1 MPQHKTNIKHNKK
14 RNAGLLYEWLVS
26 YVTELVAMQEDKKAA
41 DLCVEM
47 MVRYFD
53 KGTDLGKELQAIRS
67 LSERRYS
74 SEDRALAA
82 AAITEFKVRLSKVNL
97 HQSNIEK
104 SNLIKEINHTVS
116 SDLYDKGADD
126 YRLYASISG
135 LIEALKRED
144 FAEQAFYESMIL
156 QNLVEQESAPKKEL
170 ESLRGLSEEDR
181 TLALSSKFLET
192 MGGKIREKLNTL
204 TPEQESILENWDMWH
219 RGEMSEDLYRQFL
232 HTKLPV
238 IESVIDIAIE
248 RESSEITK
256 NGLIELK
263 QIYTKEACLPLTSD
277 SLTEHVLEGFGLK
290 RLINA

>member
-26 YVTELVAMQEDKKAA
+26 YVTELVAMQDDNKGA

-67 LSERRYS
+67 LSERKYNP
-74 SEDRALAA
+74 EDRALAA
-82 AAITEFKVRLSKVNL
+82 AAISEFKVRVAKVNL

-116 SDLYDKGADD
+116 SELYDKGADD

-156 QNLVEQESAPKKEL
+156 SNLVEQASSPNKDTEA
-170 ESLRGLSEEDR
+170 LRELSEEDR
-181 TLALSSKFLET
+181 ALALSGKFLEK
-192 MGGKIREKLNTL
+192 MGGKIREKLNVL
-204 TPEQESILENWDMWH
+204 TPEQESVLENWDAWH
-219 RGEMSEDLYRQFL
+219 RGEMNEELYRQFL
-232 HTKLPV
+232 HAKLPV
-238 IESVIDIAIE
+238 IESVIDLAIE

-263 QIYTKEACLPLTSD
+263 QIYTKEACIPLSSD